1 MSIILGKV
9 VFGLNRFVAK
19 RLNACVVEYVFCINQ
34 INWIPDKFI
43 NAKLVLADWPKLG
56 ISLNNRTIIMQIYA
70 KYDPLSS
77 K

>member
-43 NAKLVLADWPKLG
+43 NAKLVLAD
-56 ISLNNRTIIMQIYA
+56 
-70 KYDPLSS
+70 
-77 K
+77 